1 MRPII
6 YCFQSCGVCGC
17 MCVSVC
23 VSVSVPTHARMCPV
37 KNVTDLVQVLL
48 KVVLLAPWLL
58 LMNTHFIICQW
69 CSNHCWPS
77 DQPVCGLLIGDRSG
91 ENYSWVKG
99 HGMLTQCLS
108 TGNRRHQGA
117 PRSGGVQSVRWEL
130 CLCHVCFCALLCP
143 PHGPASC
150 L

>member
-17 MCVSVC
+17 MCVSVYVC
-23 VSVSVPTHARMCPV
+23 VSVNVPAHVRMCPV

-77 DQPVCGLLIGDRSG
+77 NPTCVWPPYWGPLWGGLFTGQGTWNAHSVSKHRKQETPG
-91 ENYSWVKG
+91 C
-99 HGMLTQCLS
+99 TQ
-108 TGNRRHQGA
+108 
-117 PRSGGVQSVRWEL
+117 VW
-130 CLCHVCFCALLCP
+130 
-143 PHGPASC
+143 
-150 L
+150 